1 MVEGIED
8 FLVYLKT
15 EKGLSPDTQQAYR
28 SDLMAFWNFLRVRGE
43 VRLDQ
48 IGIAEVVQFLESKKM
63 GGYRSSSIYR
73 ALVAIKVFFCFFRR
87 EQVSC
92 NPLIMR
98 LEAPKIWQLVPDCVT
113 QEEAQALLEVP
124 SLNTLCGVRDRAILE
139 TLYGC
144 GLRVSELCR
153 LRIQDVGD
161 ASLLVR
167 GKGNKERLLPIGQEA
182 LFAIDRYLCRRE
194 DAEPALFLSMQG
206 KPLDRISVWKIVKQ
220 HASQIGL
227 SRISPHT
234 FRHSYATH
242 LLQNGAD
249 LRVIQELLGHADIAS
264 TDRYTRTDTHRLQ
277 QAFAHFHPRP

>member
-1 MVEGIED
+1 MIEGIKD
-8 FLVYLKT
+8 FLVYLNT

-28 SDLMAFWNFLRVRGE
+28 SDLLAFWNFLRVRGD
-43 VRLDQ
+43 VRLEE
-48 IGIAEVVQFLESKKM
+48 IGIEEVVQFLESKKT
-63 GGYRSSSIYR
+63 GGYSSSSICR
-73 ALVAIKVFFCFFRR
+73 ALVAIKVFFRFLRR

-98 LEAPKIWQLVPDCVT
+98 LETPKIWQLVPDCLT
-113 QEEAQALLEVP
+113 QEEVQALLEVP
-124 SLNTLCGVRDRAILE
+124 SLDTLCGVRDRAILE

-144 GLRVSELCR
+144 GLRVSELCG

-161 ASLLVR
+161 TSLLVR

-182 LFAIDRYLCRRE
+182 LLAIDRYLCRRE
-194 DAEPALFLSMQG
+194 DGEPVLFLSIQG

-220 HASQIGL
+220 HASKIGL

-264 TDRYTRTDTHRLQ
+264 TDRYTRTDTHQLQ
-277 QAFAHFHPRP
+277 KAFSHCHPRP